1 MSLETR
7 NLESV
12 CKLEILILETQDFQF
27 REILRFK
34 TQNYELVN
42 SKFRVPKLRI
52 SRFETQNFEF
62 ANKKFR
68 FSKLKISNL
77 QKKNLYLEAEKLITK
92 RHVHNGLPYLTAIK

>member
-1 MSLETR
+1 MWTCRFVISFSASKYKFFFCKFEILSLETR

-62 ANKKFR
+62 A
-68 FSKLKISNL
+68 KINVS
-77 QKKNLYLEAEKLITK
+77 IF
-92 RHVHNGLPYLTAIK
+92 